1 MENRVRTWSL
11 WGFLVTCAL
20 GTLLHFAFDLTGEN
34 LLVGAVAAVNES
46 VWEHMKILFWPMFL
60 FALAESRVLGICC
73 RSYWP
78 ARAAGILTG
87 VLLIPVIYYTYTGA
101 LGIREVLVDIIS
113 FYVAA
118 AAGWWLGGKLLE
130 RDRRRGTALQWVG
143 FGLLCL
149 LALVFAWWSFSP
161 PELPVFQDPQTMKY
175 GIFP

>member
-1 MENRVRTWSL
+1 MESRIRNWSL
-11 WGFLVTCAL
+11 WGFLVTSAL

-60 FALAESRVLGICC
+60 FALAESRALEGCC
-73 RSYWP
+73 RNYWP
-78 ARAAGILTG
+78 ARATGILTG

-130 RDRRRGTALQWVG
+130 RDRRRGAALQWVSFG
-143 FGLLCL
+143 FLCL
-149 LALVFAWWSFSP
+149 LALVFVWWTFFA
-161 PELPVFQDPQTMKY
+161 PELSVFQDPRTMQY
-175 GIFP
+175 GIS